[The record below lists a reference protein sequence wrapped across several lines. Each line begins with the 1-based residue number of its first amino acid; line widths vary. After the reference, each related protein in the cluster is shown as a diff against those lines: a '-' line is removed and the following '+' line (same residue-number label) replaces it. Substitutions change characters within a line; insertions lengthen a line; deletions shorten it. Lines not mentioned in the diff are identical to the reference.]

1 MSKQQLPQLPPM
13 PPMPQTPL
21 TGSCQCGALRYRITE
36 TPLTLYCCHCSE
48 CQAQASSAFGMSLRI
63 PASGIELLGEYGSF
77 VRDPGKS
84 NAVEGVFCTDCGS
97 RVVHRGRGEDGSSSV
112 KAGTLD
118 DKSWLSP
125 VGHIWVASAQPWI
138 QLDGLIYQ
146 QQPDDDYAAL
156 IEAFRDQQ
164 AAAKTTP

>member
-84 NAVEGVFCTDCGS
+84 NAVEGVFC
-97 RVVHRGRGEDGSSSV
+97 HRLRIAGGTPGQGRRREFKRQGWNTG
-112 KAGTLD
+112 
-118 DKSWLSP
+118 
-125 VGHIWVASAQPWI
+125 
-138 QLDGLIYQ
+138 
-146 QQPDDDYAAL
+146 
-156 IEAFRDQQ
+156 R
-164 AAAKTTP
+164 